1 VAVAYFTAQLCL
13 HIVINCL
20 GLPETDQNMP
30 YLSPYHWPVPNS
42 TKFHENVEIPQK
54 WANSVAWLKIPCA
67 MENCGPYAELL
78 SGETFLL
85 YVSMARLCRV
95 L

>member
-1 VAVAYFTAQLCL
+1 VAVAYFTAQSRL

-30 YLSPYHWPVPNS
+30 YLFPYHRPVPNS
-42 TKFHENVEIPQK
+42 AKFRKNIEIPRMGGKFRGLAQ
-54 WANSVAWLKIPCA
+54 NSV
-67 MENCGPYAELL
+67 
-78 SGETFLL
+78 
-85 YVSMARLCRV
+85 CRGK